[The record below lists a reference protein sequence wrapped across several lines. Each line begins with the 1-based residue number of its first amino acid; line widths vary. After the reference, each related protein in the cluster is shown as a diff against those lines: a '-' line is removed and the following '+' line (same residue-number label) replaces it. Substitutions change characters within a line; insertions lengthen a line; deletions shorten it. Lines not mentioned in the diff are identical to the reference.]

1 MDSRDSAV
9 STCSNARLRGIDPLS
24 AASVT
29 RIEDKL
35 RSGSLADLS
44 DSGGDPRTP
53 PVILGEVLAGSSK
66 GFIRWAVRAFK
77 TAGWIPGAQLAH
89 LATSALG
96 ASVAGAT
103 TYGVGK
109 ATVAWMQSGP
119 EMTGEQLRQV
129 FDAAAFAYQ
138 QHHAGTEDPDADAI
152 EVEVVEE

>member
-1 MDSRDSAV
+1 MTAVSAV
-9 STCSNARLRGIDPLS
+9 QVKLITDI
-24 AASVT
+24 AAIHEREIGREMV
-29 RIEDKL
+29 L
-35 RSGSLADLS
+35 F
-44 DSGGDPRTP
+44 
-53 PVILGEVLAGSSK
+53 ILGEVLAGSSK